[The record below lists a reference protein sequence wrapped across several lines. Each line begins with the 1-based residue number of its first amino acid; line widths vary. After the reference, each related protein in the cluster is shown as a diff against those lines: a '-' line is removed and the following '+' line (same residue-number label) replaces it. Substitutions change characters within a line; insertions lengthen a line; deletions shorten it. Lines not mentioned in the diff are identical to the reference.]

1 MVDKY
6 ILVSLDEKK
15 SKDLANVISNDTSR
29 KILDYLGEHDKVAPV
44 HLSKKLNIPISTV
57 TYNLNHLKKQGLVE
71 TKDHAWSDKG
81 KKVELYSIAKKL
93 IVIAPKGFDW
103 KDSLKKII
111 PIGLVGLVGTAL
123 LKAFQPMMKLTGT
136 QEMFIMEEAA
146 EDAAPAVADTAINTL
161 SQGVYYPYWLFFLV
175 FVCIIIVTIV
185 YLDYRKSKK

>member
-123 LKAFQPMMKLTGT
+123 LKIFQPITLLTGT
-136 QEMFIMEEAA
+136 KEMLIMEEAA
-146 EDAAPAVADTAINTL
+146 EDAVADTAVNTL
-161 SQGVYYPYWLFFLV
+161 SQGVYNPYWLFFLI
-175 FVCIIIVTIV
+175 FVCIIIAVVV
-185 YLDYRKSKK
+185 YLDYRRSK